1 LAAFGLKY
9 LAEIKTILK
18 RKQAGG
24 HSTGKGR
31 PVGAGRAEGGDRP
44 AGGDPVRGLG
54 RTAGGVRVGGGGRPA
69 GCDPVQGPRPPHFPP
84 PRSHVS
90 WARLVVFQ
98 AAADATPSPVTYFCV
113 FLVLT
118 PTYGRYFLKYYSTGG
133 LVR

>member
-1 LAAFGLKY
+1 MKLVPR
-9 LAEIKTILK
+9 EE
-18 RKQAGG
+18 QAGG

-31 PVGAGRAEGGDRP
+31 PVGAGRAGGGDRP

-84 PRSHVS
+84 PRSRVS

-98 AAADATPSPVTYFCV
+98 AAADATPSPTLLPRNKEQIMLDETRDDV
-113 FLVLT
+113 
-118 PTYGRYFLKYYSTGG
+118 
-133 LVR
+133 

>member
-1 LAAFGLKY
+1 MKLVPR
-9 LAEIKTILK
+9 EE
-18 RKQAGG
+18 QAGG

-31 PVGAGRAEGGDRP
+31 PVGAGRAGGGDRP

-98 AAADATPSPVTYFCV
+98 AAADATPSPTLLPRNKEQIMLDETRDDV
-113 FLVLT
+113 
-118 PTYGRYFLKYYSTGG
+118 
-133 LVR
+133 